1 MEWATFKINNE
12 SENPELIFIEIFR
25 LASIQAG
32 CAATRLQSD
41 VSLGGKTRPG
51 DTRGRRFNFRGSRG
65 PVVVADSEQ
74 TAARILGVLK
84 HR

>member
-41 VSLGGKTRPG
+41 VSLGEKPG
-51 DTRGRRFNFRGSRG
+51 QATPEG
-65 PVVVADSEQ
+65 
-74 TAARILGVLK
+74 AALTSVDLAAPLLWPIPSKQQLEFWVF
-84 HR
+84 